1 MPVIIRR
8 ILIIVIL
15 IIATFFIY
23 SLIDKPGATKLLA
36 KIRGIDISHTN
47 TWNNQNS
54 GNVSDDIKDII
65 NSGQIVELSGEL
77 SGLSEEETKSIDDD
91 ISKLFD
97 TIANQTGNQWTGWKI
112 STGNKPILTGSKNPP
127 LTGSKKPLNSW
138 SQTQSSST
146 SNELSA
152 QDLKEVEKLL
162 NNLVE

>member
-54 GNVSDDIKDII
+54 GNVSDDVKDII
-65 NSGQIVELSGEL
+65 NSGQIIELSGEL

-97 TIANQTGNQWTGWKI
+97 TIANQTGNQGTDWKI
-112 STGNKPILTGSKNPP
+112 STGSKNPL

>member
-36 KIRGIDISHTN
+36 KIRGIDISYTN

-54 GNVSDDIKDII
+54 GSSENDDVKDII
-65 NSGQIVELSGEL
+65 SSGQIVELSGEL

-97 TIANQTGNQWTGWKI
+97 AIANQTGNQWTGWKI
-112 STGNKPILTGSKNPP
+112 STGNKLL